1 MVTIIF
7 PDRDTEKRALAFLL
21 GRFSGRVLRS
31 GEHLVPEAALEA
43 LADQNIPFT
52 VKGKTTYEQ
61 QMAAIRG
68 AATPRFNDGRDVP
81 GEWMAEAVLE
91 IVEHF
96 GAASYETQRVEGH
109 WRHSGILY
117 RDDLVRVVVD
127 VPDST
132 RNRQWMRQFKERW
145 KVRLEQVE
153 LWMVSYRIEVE

>member
-1 MVTIIF
+1 MSSRWRRFEV
-7 PDRDTEKRALAFLL
+7 LL
-21 GRFSGRVLRS
+21 PL
-31 GEHLVPEAALEA
+31 
-43 LADQNIPFT
+43 
-52 VKGKTTYEQ
+52 
-61 QMAAIRG
+61 
-68 AATPRFNDGRDVP
+68 RFNDGRDVP

-145 KVRLEQVE
+145 KARLEQVE